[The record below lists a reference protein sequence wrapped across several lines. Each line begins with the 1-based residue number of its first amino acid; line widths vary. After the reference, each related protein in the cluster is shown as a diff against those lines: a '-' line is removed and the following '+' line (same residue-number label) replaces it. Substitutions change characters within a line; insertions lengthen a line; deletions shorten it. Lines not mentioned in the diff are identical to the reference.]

1 MRREAHDPPRQHRA
15 SAHVARATAPDATR
29 RRLLQ
34 ALIAGPA
41 LAGVVSCGGGGGSSS
56 GSSPSPPAAT
66 RTWKLGFS
74 PMPPRPVVEAVIGGI
89 DRWSQR
95 AELSILHEEMPWT
108 DLLAG
113 MSPDAILER
122 DKIGLVNYLRGK
134 GLQLV
139 FMGDPNDGLSRGEE
153 APQLRALG
161 RSLTEP
167 AVQQAYRDYI
177 VAVVRRLRPEHLGLA
192 AETNLIRAAAPTA
205 LYQAVVRT
213 ANDTANAVR
222 AAGGA
227 MPLMVSVQVET
238 AWGRLGGNST
248 YAGIDIDRIDFPFI
262 DMLGLSSYPY
272 FAYAEPEDIPANY
285 YSRVLQGTGLPAMV
299 TEGGWPSASAGSF
312 TSSPEKQA
320 RYILRQAGLLDS
332 IDARAL
338 LHLEFADLD
347 LAAFPQP
354 YPEILPLFASLG
366 LTDSDFNPKPAL
378 ARWDELH
385 RRRVV

>member
-1 MRREAHDPPRQHRA
+1 MTHP
-15 SAHVARATAPDATR
+15 SVPDATR

-34 ALIAGPA
+34 AMIAGPA
-41 LAGVVSCGGGGGSSS
+41 LAGLGACGGGGGSSS
-56 GSSPSPPAAT
+56 GSPPLQPAAT

-95 AELSILHEEMPWT
+95 AELAILHEELPWA

-122 DKIGLVNYLRGK
+122 DRIELVNYLRGK

-139 FMGDPNDGLSRGEE
+139 FMGDLNDGLSRGDE

-161 RSLTEP
+161 RSLAEP

-177 VAVVRRLRPEHLGLA
+177 VAVVRRLRPEYLGLA
-192 AETNLIRAAAPTA
+192 AETNLIRAAAPAA
-205 LYQAVVRT
+205 LYQAAVRT

-227 MPLMVSVQVET
+227 MPLLISVQVET
-238 AWGRLGGNST
+238 AWGVLGGSGAF
-248 YAGIDIDRIDFPFI
+248 AGIDVDRIDFPFM

-272 FAYAEPEDIPANY
+272 FAYAQPEDIPANY
-285 YSRVLQGTGLPAMV
+285 YSRVVQGLGLPTMV

-312 TSSPEKQA
+312 TSSPDEQA
-320 RYILRQAGLLDS
+320 RYLTRQAALLDS
-332 IDARAL
+332 INARAL

-347 LAAFPQP
+347 LASFPQP
-354 YPEILPLFASLG
+354 YPGILPLFASLG

-378 ARWDELH
+378 ARWDAFH
-385 RRRVV
+385 QRRLV